1 MDKVRSIIILSLLV
15 FTIDVNGQEVIT
27 GVMNNPSL
35 AAPEKVVKK
44 TRVKSSSILSLP
56 FYDDFSYK
64 QFAPASGLWSDRYVF
79 INNTFSTDQRNQGM
93 ATFDALDQNG
103 DLYARATAIPFAADT
118 LTSLPINLAYTPADS
133 LYLSFLY
140 EPGGIADLPETND
153 SLTLEFYAPEEGMWH
168 SVWRAN
174 GGAKQGFKRA
184 MIGITHSRYLKSG
197 FKFRFTNYASL
208 SGIVSEPSKAG
219 NADEWNL
226 DCILLNKGRN
236 LNDTVMEDVAM
247 TLPLRSLLNNYE
259 AMPYNQF
266 KEKAFWVEMGS
277 WFYFDFINNDNEG
290 RKIDRSVIIKD
301 VYKNKTAQLINYGAA
316 NYSAGTSYNIKD
328 TLQYTFQLV
337 SSDSA
342 LFQIKS
348 CLGTYNTADSLQND
362 TLVFNQV
369 FSNYFAYDDGSKE
382 AGYGINGEG
391 SDNAMVAMRYRSY
404 MVDSVAGISICFNDA
419 YNNANRKYFYPMV
432 WSDDNG
438 KPGEILAT
446 GDESIVKT
454 TTAHNGFVTYKFSK
468 SVPVSDYF
476 WVGWKQLSETY
487 LNAGLDINTLPRG
500 RQYYWINGNWNESS
514 APGTILLRAVM
525 GSVGTTTSTGD
536 NPVTNRERFS
546 IYPNPSTDQI
556 TLSTP
561 DGDTENYRLTIYNLA
576 GSIVLLSDN
585 ITGVDISSLTPG
597 CYFVIVKT
605 TGNKSVA
612 TLKFIKA
619 N

>member
-1 MDKVRSIIILSLLV
+1 MDKARSIFIISLLV
-15 FTIDVNGQEVIT
+15 FTMHVSGQEVIT

-35 AAPEKVVKK
+35 AAPEAKVKK
-44 TRVKSSSILSLP
+44 ARLKSSPILSLP

-64 QFAPASGLWSDRYVF
+64 QQTPAPRLWSDRYVF

-93 ATFDALDQNG
+93 ATFDALDENG
-103 DLYARATAIPFAADT
+103 DIYLNAEAIPFAADT

-140 EPGGIADLPETND
+140 EPGGIADLPEIND
-153 SLTLEFYAPEEGMWH
+153 SLTLEFYAPDEARWH
-168 SVWRAN
+168 SVWRAK
-174 GGAKQGFKRA
+174 GGTKPGFKRA
-184 MIGITHSRYLKSG
+184 MIGITNPRYLKGG

-236 LNDTVMEDVAM
+236 LNDTIMEDVAM
-247 TLPLRSLLNNYE
+247 TLPLRSMLNNYE

-277 WFYFDFINNDNEG
+277 WFYFSFINNDNEG

-301 VYKNKTAQLINYGAA
+301 VYKNKTAQVINYGAA
-316 NYSAGTSYNIKD
+316 NYSASTAYSIKEA
-328 TLQYTFQLV
+328 LQYTFQLS

-342 LFQIKS
+342 LFLVKS

-362 TLVFNQV
+362 TLIFHQV

-404 MVDSVAGISICFNDA
+404 MPDSVAGISICFNDA

-446 GDESIVKT
+446 GNEAIVKT
-454 TTAHNGFVTYKFSK
+454 TTAHSGFVTYKFIK
-468 SVPVSDYF
+468 SVPVTDYF
-476 WVGWKQLSETY
+476 WVGWKQVSEAY
-487 LNAGLDINTLPRG
+487 LNAGLDINTLPKG
-500 RQYYWINGNWNESS
+500 RQYYWINGNWYESS
-514 APGTILLRAVM
+514 APGTVLLRAVM

-536 NPVTNRERFS
+536 NPIANRELFS
-546 IYPNPSTDQI
+546 LYPNPSSDHI
-556 TLSTP
+556 TVSAP
-561 DGDTENYRLTIYNLA
+561 DDDTENYRLAIYNIA
-576 GSIVLLSDN
+576 GSVVLLSDD
-585 ITGVDISSLTPG
+585 ITNVDISRLLPG

-605 TGNKSVA
+605 TGKKSIA

-619 N
+619 H